1 MNIEEWMQTLAS
13 QLAENNWLQWTG
25 LILGVTEVLLAR
37 NNNILLYPAGIV
49 SSAISVYLLWVAG
62 LYGESALSFY
72 YVVMSIYGWW
82 YWVKKKDKPPVRIT
96 RSSKRDWLVVAGIV
110 TGGYVALYFILEHLT
125 PSTVPFWDAWVT
137 STAWAGMWLLA
148 KRKLENWVLLN
159 ISNAF
164 AIPLLLYK
172 GLPLYALLTLI
183 LFIVAVQGY
192 FAWKKKVNAEQHG
205 KLA

>member
-1 MNIEEWMQTLAS
+1 MNIEEWLHTLVL
-13 QLAENNWLQWTG
+13 QLGETDWLQWTG

-37 NNNILLYPAGIV
+37 NNNIFLYPAGIV
-49 SSAISVYLLWVAG
+49 SSAISVYLLWFAG

-82 YWVKKKDKPPVRIT
+82 YWIKKKDKPPVKIT
-96 RSSKRDWLVVAGIV
+96 RSSKRDWIMVASIV
-110 TGGYVALYFILEHLT
+110 LGGYVILYFILEHLT

-148 KRKLENWVLLN
+148 RRKLENWILLN
-159 ISNAF
+159 ISNAC
-164 AIPLLLYK
+164 AIPLLFYK
-172 GLPLYALLTLI
+172 GLPLYAVLTII

-192 FAWKKKVNAEQHG
+192 FIWQKKIKTYPHEQST
-205 KLA
+205 